1 MKVQLVVVRGK
12 PEGKVIPLVGPRF
25 KIGRGETCHLR
36 PNSEQVSREH
46 AEFAIVGDVV
56 SVKDL
61 GSRNGTLVN
70 GKALTSEACQLKDRD
85 LVQVGPLTFAVSILD
100 APAATSKVT
109 SPSGASKPSL
119 DDVSTEDIDSWL
131 VGPNTPSSP
140 DLPTTVYGGDTITIS
155 AFKDAGAAP
164 AAPSRPTPPSA
175 SDDEYERQPDDLEE
189 GEGDEP
195 FDEEQEDDDTLAE
208 GGETVAEVPEEFMD
222 ESNPFYAA
230 KKAQQLQ
237 AKQGPAGPA
246 KASFKDTSD
255 AAGDILRRLMERRRA
270 EKSYVNA
277 TCVHRAPRAAAAST
291 VIQPFF
297 NRAPGGSI
305 GTGDGPT
312 LKGDQETRSDA
323 QRPIRATPRL
333 FRSGS

>member
-46 AEFAIVGDVV
+46 AEFAIVDDVV

-164 AAPSRPTPPSA
+164 KAAPPAPTPPSA

-270 EKSYVNA
+270 EKS
-277 TCVHRAPRAAAAST
+277 T
-291 VIQPFF
+291 
-297 NRAPGGSI
+297 
-305 GTGDGPT
+305 
-312 LKGDQETRSDA
+312 
-323 QRPIRATPRL
+323 
-333 FRSGS
+333 